1 MNKKTVM
8 KAAKNISNLTELNEA
23 IHELKLQKQ
32 ELEFTIANQ
41 WNDLQENYPVLLKNA
56 LFQKFPLLKKGNI
69 LITLLGIP
77 AIQQNAQKIVNKLAE
92 KAENAL
98 DNWIDRL
105 LTKKEKDTPQN

>member
-1 MNKKTVM
+1 M
-8 KAAKNISNLTELNEA
+8 KATKNVSNLTELNEA

-32 ELEFTIANQ
+32 ALEFTIAHQ
-41 WNDLQENYPVLLKNA
+41 WNELQENYPLLVKNA
-56 LFQKFPLLKKGNI
+56 VFQKFPMLKKGNI

-92 KAENAL
+92 KAENVL

-105 LTKKEKDTPQN
+105 LTKKEKDSPQN